1 MASPATA
8 PKPRPL
14 SPHLQV
20 WRPTLTYVM
29 SIVHRITGVGLYI
42 GVLLLAWFLLALS
55 GDATSFAAFSG
66 FIRSFIG
73 QLLLLGFTWALF
85 HHMLGGVRHA
95 LWDAGIGL
103 DHPMRERLAQGT
115 LIGGLALTLIV
126 WIIGYAVRWGK
137 L

>member
-1 MASPATA
+1 MASTATA
-8 PKPRPL
+8 PKPRPRPL
-14 SPHLQV
+14 SPHLDV
-20 WRPTLTYVM
+20 YRLTLTMAM

-55 GDATSFAAFSG
+55 SDATTFATFSS

-103 DHPMRERLAQGT
+103 DHPLRERLAQGT
-115 LIGGLALTLIV
+115 LIGGIALTIIA
-126 WIIGYAVRWGK
+126 WIIGYAVR
-137 L
+137 

>member
-1 MASPATA
+1 MALTA

-55 GDATSFAAFSG
+55 GDATTFATFSSF
-66 FIRSFIG
+66 IHSFIG
-73 QLLLLGFTWALF
+73 QLVLLGFTWALF

-95 LWDAGIGL
+95 LWDSGIGL
-103 DHPMRERLAQGT
+103 DAPLREQLAQAT
-115 LIGGLALTLIV
+115 LIGGVALTLLV
-126 WIIGYAVRWGK
+126 WLVGYAVR
-137 L
+137 

>member
-8 PKPRPL
+8 PKTRPL
-14 SPHLQV
+14 SPHLDV
-20 WRPTLTYVM
+20 YRMTLTMAM

-55 GDATSFAAFSG
+55 GNGSTFATFTAF
-66 FIRSFIG
+66 IHSFIG

-95 LWDAGIGL
+95 LWDAGVGL
-103 DHPMRERLAQGT
+103 DDPLRERLAQFT
-115 LIGGLALTLIV
+115 LVGGLALTLIV
-126 WIIGYAVRWGK
+126 WIIGYAVR
-137 L
+137 